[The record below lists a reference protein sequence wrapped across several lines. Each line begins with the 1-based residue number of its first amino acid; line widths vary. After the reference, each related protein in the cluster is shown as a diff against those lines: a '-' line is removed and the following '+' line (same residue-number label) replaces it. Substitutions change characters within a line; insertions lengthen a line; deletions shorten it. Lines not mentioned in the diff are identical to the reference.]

1 MGRAADA
8 RARPEL
14 RRHTLRAGPRRPAQ
28 QQPCGGARGVRSS
41 AGALGARRFRI
52 AGVTRSEVVQAFR
65 PAGNGGPK
73 PRIHQTRSTTMRNR
87 FLLVAALTL
96 SMAAPIAL
104 VAQAPVNVTGKWIF
118 TVGTS
123 AGSGM
128 PTVTLK
134 QDGEKLTGHYSSQN
148 FGEVDLTGTVKGTA
162 ITFMFGAD
170 VQGTHLDVTYSG
182 TVENKDSMK
191 GKVNLGG
198 VGEGTFTAK
207 KQS

>member
-1 MGRAADA
+1 
-8 RARPEL
+8 
-14 RRHTLRAGPRRPAQ
+14 
-28 QQPCGGARGVRSS
+28 
-41 AGALGARRFRI
+41 
-52 AGVTRSEVVQAFR
+52 
-65 PAGNGGPK
+65 
-73 PRIHQTRSTTMRNR
+73 
-87 FLLVAALTL
+87 LLVAALTL

-118 TVGTS
+118 TVETS

-128 PTVTLK
+128 PTVTLQ

-182 TVENKDSMK
+182 TIENKDSMK

-207 KQS
+207 RQ